1 MSLGF
6 FAACQKSEEKKGEAQ
21 SVYDGPTVKNDW
33 LVMWLPANPSMLNPI
48 LSTDAYAR
56 SVEDM
61 IFDSLIAYDVE
72 TGDPVGRLAESWTIS
87 DDGLTYQF
95 KLREGLKFS
104 DGKPLTAEDVKFSF
118 DLIKNPNVNA
128 AHLQNYFKNL
138 KSTEVISPLEV
149 KFNLSEPYFRNL
161 IMLGLAQILPKHL
174 YSEGDFNKSPLN
186 RAPVGS
192 GPYKL
197 LKWDSGR
204 SIELDRNP
212 DWWGLNVDY
221 WKDRYNFNKILFR
234 IITEDNVAA
243 MALKK
248 GEIDMLEPTPH
259 QYIKDFDNKEIT
271 DRLHRLKYSTDDGNG
286 YRYIGWNLKKP
297 LFASTKVRRALAHAL
312 PREELNEKMY
322 QGLLNLSVG
331 PFPQGSEKLDPSVKP
346 IPYDLEIAKK
356 LLEEEGWKD
365 SDGDGILDKD
375 GKKFEF
381 EILFVA
387 QVPEVERI
395 ALVYQQA
402 LKQLGIKMNIKTLE
416 WTVFLKDV
424 MAANFDSVMMAWGSS
439 LDSDPYQIWHS
450 SQIESGGSNRIAY
463 SNPRVDAILEQAR
476 VTLDKKKRNELY
488 QEFSRIMAEE
498 TPYLFVFERPNLMIV
513 SNRFE
518 DVLPVGK
525 LGLDSTRIF
534 TPTGRE
540 KYKSQ

>member
-1 MSLGF
+1 MS
-6 FAACQKSEEKKGEAQ
+6 A
-21 SVYDGPTVKNDW
+21 YDGPTVKNDW

-61 IFDSLIAYDVE
+61 IFDSLISYDATSGE
-72 TGDPVGRLAESWTIS
+72 PVGRLAESWTIS
-87 DDGLTYQF
+87 SDGLTYRF
-95 KLREGLKFS
+95 KLREGLTFS

-118 DLIKNPNVNA
+118 DLIKNPKVDA

-138 KSTEVISPLEV
+138 QSTEVLSALEV

-174 YSEGDFNKSPLN
+174 YGEGDFNKSPLN

-192 GPYKL
+192 GPYKF
-197 LKWDSGR
+197 LKWDTGR
-204 SIELDRNP
+204 SIELDRNN
-212 DWWGLNVDY
+212 DWWGLKVDY

-248 GEIDMLEPTPH
+248 GDIDMLEPTPH
-259 QYIKDFDNKEIT
+259 QFIQDFSGRQIT
-271 DRLHRLKYSTDDGNG
+271 DRFHRLQYSTEDGNG
-286 YRYIGWNLKKP
+286 YRYIGWNLRRP
-297 LFASTKVRRALAHAL
+297 IFQSTKVRRALAHAL

-322 QGLLNLSVG
+322 EGLLKLSVG
-331 PFPQGSEKLDPSVKP
+331 PFPQGSDKLDPNVKP
-346 IPYDLEIAKK
+346 IPYDLEAAKK
-356 LLEEEGWKD
+356 LLEEEGWRD
-365 SDGDGILDKD
+365 TDGDGVLDKD
-375 GKKFEF
+375 GRRFEF

-395 ALVYQQA
+395 ALVYQQS
-402 LKQLGIKMNIKTLE
+402 LSQLGIKMNIKTLE
-416 WTVFLKDV
+416 WTVFLKQV
-424 MAANFDSVMMAWGSS
+424 MDAQFDALMMAWGSS

-463 SNPRVDAILEQAR
+463 SNPRVDKILEEAR
-476 VTLDKKKRNELY
+476 KTLDRNKRNELY

-498 TPYLFVFERPNLMIV
+498 SPYLFVFERPHLTIV

-518 DVLPVGK
+518 DVLPIGK
-525 LGLDSTRIF
+525 LGLDSAKMF
-534 TPTGRE
+534 SPPGRE
-540 KYKSQ
+540 RYKSQ